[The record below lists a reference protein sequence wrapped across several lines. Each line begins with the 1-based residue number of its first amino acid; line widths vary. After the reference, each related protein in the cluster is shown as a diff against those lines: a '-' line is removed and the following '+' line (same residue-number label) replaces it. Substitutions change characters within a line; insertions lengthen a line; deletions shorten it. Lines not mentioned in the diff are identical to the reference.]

1 MVPAVRSGPLPY
13 AKTAPMTQ
21 CSMGAVW
28 AVMHVFPLFPLDG
41 AKSARFQAQMTFLTQ
56 APSCDRGV
64 FHHGQAERQ
73 LVLAAVLRPP
83 PKRRVCYEAIAL

>member
-13 AKTAPMTQ
+13 AKTAPMTP
-21 CSMGAVW
+21 CAMGAVW
-28 AVMHVFPLFPLDG
+28 GVLHGCALCPLAG
-41 AKSARFQAQMTFLTQ
+41 ATRARFQAQMTFLTQ

-83 PKRRVCYEAIAL
+83 PKRRVYYEAIAL

>member
-1 MVPAVRSGPLPY
+1 
-13 AKTAPMTQ
+13 
-21 CSMGAVW
+21 MGAVW

-83 PKRRVCYEAIAL
+83 EATRLLRSDRLVINTEVCERVYDGHHLPK